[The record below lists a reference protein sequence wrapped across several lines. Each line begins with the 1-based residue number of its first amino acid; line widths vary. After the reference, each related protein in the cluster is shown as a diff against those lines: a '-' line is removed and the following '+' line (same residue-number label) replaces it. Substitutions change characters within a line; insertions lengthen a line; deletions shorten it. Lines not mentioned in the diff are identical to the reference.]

1 MLLKQ
6 IQCRSTA
13 HTGATSPTQNQQF
26 FCDISAQRM
35 REDDGRWGKQ
45 WIWLHCFPN
54 LVGWNVPIPSKVGR
68 CWDHYA
74 VLSKDF
80 LRRRSHLE
88 IWLQPFRGVVWISG
102 SYGFLYNQPGVGRS
116 SKYSPYWHSLGANLG
131 WTSVSFA
138 MPRRQHPEWHKY
150 ITNRDFG
157 RPVLDAEI
165 QVCHA
170 TWRNSWLE
178 IPKKKH
184 WDGGHPFSPMVKQ
197 YQTCLGCKLL
207 GIVYDSFV
215 HPVSP
220 HFQRGTEISH
230 YQHARCARIWST
242 GIWTCGC
249 EKGLINWLPIKIPS
263 GKLT

>member
-178 IPKKKH
+178 IPKKNTGMGAIHFPQWSNNIKH
-184 WDGGHPFSPMVKQ
+184 AGD
-197 YQTCLGCKLL
+197 
-207 GIVYDSFV
+207 
-215 HPVSP
+215 VSCW
-220 HFQRGTEISH
+220 G
-230 YQHARCARIWST
+230 
-242 GIWTCGC
+242 
-249 EKGLINWLPIKIPS
+249 
-263 GKLT
+263 